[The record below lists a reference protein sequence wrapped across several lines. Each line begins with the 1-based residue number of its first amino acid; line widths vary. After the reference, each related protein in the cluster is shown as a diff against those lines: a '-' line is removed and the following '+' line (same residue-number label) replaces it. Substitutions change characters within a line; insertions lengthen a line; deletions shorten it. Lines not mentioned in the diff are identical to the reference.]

1 VPVVN
6 LPPMLKTIIGDLDKR
21 VRKLEQSPPKRP
33 YLSVYDSTTQTAPN
47 SASVYAVTYNNT
59 VDTNFVSIVSNSRIT
74 VQRTGVYNIQF
85 SMQLQN
91 SAASDYNVQIWLRK
105 NGSDIAD
112 SNTEVTV
119 PGKHAGINGAVVAAW
134 NFLLPLS
141 ANDYV
146 QLYWW
151 AENSA
156 VNMPYVAGLSSP
168 TRPAIPSVILTVVEQ
183 AW

>member
-1 VPVVN
+1 MPVVN

-59 VDTNFVSIVSNSRIT
+59 VDSNFVSIVSNSRIT
-74 VQRTGVYNIQF
+74 VARTGVYNIQF

-91 SAASDYNVQIWLRK
+91 SGASDYNAHIWLRK
-105 NGSDIAD
+105 GGVDVAD
-112 SNTEVTV
+112 SDTEVTV
-119 PGKHAGINGAVVAAW
+119 PGKHGSTNGAIVAAW
-134 NFLLPLS
+134 NFLLPLN
-141 ANDYV
+141 ANEYV

-156 VNMPYVAGLSSP
+156 VTMPYVAGLTSP
-168 TRPAIPSVILTVVEQ
+168 TRPAIPSVILTVVEE